1 MEIEKHTL
9 KYQLVP
15 HGTESTDLL
24 FFDDTKELFINL
36 LSNHINDN
44 QLIICTDTNI
54 QKLPEIDSFLI
65 TCKEKNIPIVIIQSG
80 EKYKTFDSV
89 LTIIET
95 ALKNSFTRNCT
106 FIAIGGG
113 VISDITALASSLFKR
128 GAKLEIIPTTLLSMV
143 DASIGGKTACDYNN
157 YKNMI
162 GTFYP
167 ASKIYFSSQIVLSLS
182 ENDYFS
188 GLAEAIKTAMLYS
201 KDLFTRLLNFS
212 KQICSRDLTQLSLI
226 INTCSLAKAKIVEQ
240 DLAEKD
246 IRKQLNLGHTF
257 AHALETVAG
266 FENISHGKAVAW
278 GLSRAIELSYQ
289 LKLCSEKYRNEVFSL
304 LKLYG
309 YEIDQAH
316 SLLVKIPNY
325 KEKIICAMKQ
335 DKKNIDDKILFVLQ
349 KDIGNTVFVTVKE
362 SEILSII

>member
-1 MEIEKHTL
+1 MEIKTHKL
-9 KYQLVP
+9 NYQLVP

-24 FFDDTKELFINL
+24 FFNNTKDLFNHF
-36 LSNHINDN
+36 LSNHENNN
-44 QLIICTDTNI
+44 QLIICTDTNV
-54 QKLPEIDSFLI
+54 QKLSEVHSFLSL
-65 TCKEKNIPIVIIQSG
+65 CEEKNIPTVIIQSG
-80 EKYKTFDSV
+80 EQYKSFDSV
-89 LTIIET
+89 MKIIET
-95 ALKNSFTRNCT
+95 ALKNAFTRNCT

-167 ASKIYFSSQIVLSLS
+167 ASKIYFSSQMVLSLS

-201 KDLFTRLLNFS
+201 KDLFNQFVNFS
-212 KQICSRDLTQLSLI
+212 KDINSRNIDQLSSI

-240 DLAEKD
+240 DLAEKN

-266 FENISHGKAVAW
+266 FENITHGNAVAW
-278 GLSRAIELSYQ
+278 GLSRAIELSYH
-289 LKLCSEKYRNEVFSL
+289 LKLCTKEYRDAVFSL
-304 LKLYG
+304 LTLYR
-309 YEIDQAH
+309 YEISPTH
-316 SLLVKIPNY
+316 PLLENISDY
-325 KEKIICAMKQ
+325 KKKIILAMKQ
-335 DKKNIDDKILFVLQ
+335 DKKNTDDKILFVLQ
-349 KDIGNTVFVTVKE
+349 KDIQNTVFVTATE
-362 SEILSII
+362 AEILSVI